1 MSQRATF
8 ACTALLGTN
17 KVGELKK
24 TDDGYYIGVL
34 GALDVFNSA
43 GAYYPYDSAK
53 DVFKESSSLMR
64 RVANGAL
71 RGEYGHPKRQP
82 NQSLRE
88 FVDRVLQIDEKN
100 VAFHV
105 RKVTVDFTS
114 VKGEDGRPV
123 IALIGEIKPAGPY
136 AHVLEKQ
143 LENPSE
149 NVCFSIRSLTDDTFV
164 AGKLYKHIRT
174 VVTWDYVNEPG
185 ISVATKWKSPALEG
199 LGTEVM
205 IDRTILE
212 SIGTESCGVSF
223 EDNGGVSPASIVHDF
238 SWNKTKTRLPGSAQ
252 W

>member
-24 TDDGYYIGVL
+24 TDDGYYIVVL

-123 IALIGEIKPAGPY
+123 
-136 AHVLEKQ
+136 
-143 LENPSE
+143 S
-149 NVCFSIRSLTDDTFV
+149 
-164 AGKLYKHIRT
+164 
-174 VVTWDYVNEPG
+174 
-185 ISVATKWKSPALEG
+185 
-199 LGTEVM
+199 
-205 IDRTILE
+205 
-212 SIGTESCGVSF
+212 
-223 EDNGGVSPASIVHDF
+223 
-238 SWNKTKTRLPGSAQ
+238 
-252 W
+252 

>member
-24 TDDGYYIGVL
+24 TDDGYYIVVL

-205 IDRTILE
+205 IDRTVLE
-212 SIGTESCGVSF
+212 SIESGTAGVSF
-223 EDNGGVSPASIVHDF
+223 EDNGGVSPASIVNDF

>member
-24 TDDGYYIGVL
+24 TDDGYYIVVL

-43 GAYYPYDSAK
+43 GAYYPYESAK

-114 VKGEDGRPV
+114 IKGEDGRPI
-123 IALIGEIKPAGPY
+123 IALIGEIKPSGPY

-164 AGKLYKHIRT
+164 AGKLHKHIRT

-185 ISVATKWKSPALEG
+185 IATATKWKSPALEG
-199 LGTEVM
+199 MGVEVFV
-205 IDRTILE
+205 DRNILE
-212 SIGTESCGVSF
+212 SIDNGVVGVSF
-223 EDNGGVSPASIVHDF
+223 EDNGGVSPTSIIDDF
-238 SWNKTKTRLPGSAQ
+238 RWNKQKSRLPGSAQ

>member
-24 TDDGYYIGVL
+24 TDDGYYIVVL

-64 RVANGAL
+64 RIANGAL

-100 VAFHV
+100 VAFHI

-123 IALIGEIKPAGPY
+123 IALIGEIKPSGPF

-164 AGKLYKHIRT
+164 AGKLHKHIRT
-174 VVTWDYVNEPG
+174 VVCWDYVNEPG

-199 LGTEVM
+199 LGGETM
-205 IDRTILE
+205 IPKSVLE
-212 SIGTESCGVSF
+212 SIEKDTCGVSF
-223 EDNGGVSPASIVHDF
+223 ESSGGVSPLAVIDDF
-238 SWNKTKTRLPGSAQ
+238 SWNKPKARLPGSAQ